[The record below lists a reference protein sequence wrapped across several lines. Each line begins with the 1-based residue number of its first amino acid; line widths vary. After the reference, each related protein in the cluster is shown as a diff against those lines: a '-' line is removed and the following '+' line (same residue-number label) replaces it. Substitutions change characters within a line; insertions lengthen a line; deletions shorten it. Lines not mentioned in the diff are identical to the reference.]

1 MELMQVEQKMMNKE
15 FVLVFF
21 IFASFLL
28 AAREDVTTPTNLD
41 QLLELVKTNSA
52 DEQEIN
58 QKREIEFK
66 AKVNQQDA
74 ILKSEQ
80 RELARQERIAN
91 QLEEEFKNNQER
103 LRVAEEA
110 YLKQLGSLKDVFQI
124 FSKYSKNLKA
134 SLKSSYTGAEFGNDR
149 EKFLSNF
156 SIKLQDSLALPTT
169 YEIETLWYESV
180 REMFASSDVSQFS
193 SIVMNANGTQTR
205 CEVVRVGNLA
215 ALCDDKYLEYLP
227 EINLYRIMNNQ
238 PKNFRYRFRL
248 NALDKEKYTLVY
260 IDPRRVFNESN

>member
-1 MELMQVEQKMMNKE
+1 MMNKE
-15 FVLVFF
+15 IVLVFF

-28 AAREDVTTPTNLD
+28 AAQEDVKTPTTPD
-41 QLLELVKTNSA
+41 QLLELVKVNSA

-58 QKREIEFK
+58 KKREAEFK
-66 AKVNQQDA
+66 AKANQQDA

-80 RELARQERIAN
+80 RELARQERIADK
-91 QLEEEFKNNQER
+91 LEEEFKNNQER

-156 SIKLQDSLALPTT
+156 SKKMQDSLALPTGD
-169 YEIETLWYESV
+169 EIELLFYESL
-180 REMFASSDVSQFS
+180 REIYASSDVSQFS
-193 SIVMNANGTQTR
+193 SMVMNVNGTQTR
-205 CEVVRVGNLA
+205 CEVVRIGNIA
-215 ALCDDKYLEYLP
+215 ALCSNKYLEYLP

-238 PKNFRYRFRL
+238 PQNVRYRFRL
-248 NALDKEKYTLVY
+248 YASNKDKYTLVY
-260 IDPRRVFNESN
+260 IDPRRVFNESD

>member
-1 MELMQVEQKMMNKE
+1 MMNKE
-15 FVLVFF
+15 IVLVFF

-28 AAREDVTTPTNLD
+28 AAREDVKTPTTLD
-41 QLLELVKTNSA
+41 QLLERVKVNSA

-58 QKREIEFK
+58 KKREVEFK

-80 RELARQERIAN
+80 RELARQERIADK
-91 QLEEEFKNNQER
+91 LEEEFKNNQER

-156 SIKLQDSLALPTT
+156 SKKMQDSLALPTVD
-169 YEIETLWYESV
+169 EIELLFNESLQ
-180 REMFASSDVSQFS
+180 EIYASSDVSQFS
-193 SIVMNANGTQTR
+193 SMVMNVNGTQTR

-215 ALCDDKYLEYLP
+215 ALCRDKYLEYLP

-238 PKNFRYRFRL
+238 PKNFRYRFGL

-260 IDPRRVFNESN
+260 IDPRRFFNESD

>member
-1 MELMQVEQKMMNKE
+1 MMNKE
-15 FVLVFF
+15 IVLVFF

-28 AAREDVTTPTNLD
+28 AAQEDVKTPTAPD
-41 QLLELVKTNSA
+41 QLLELVKVNSA

-58 QKREIEFK
+58 KKREAEFK
-66 AKVNQQDA
+66 ANANHQVA

-91 QLEEEFKNNQER
+91 LLEEEFKNNQER

-110 YLKQLGSLKDVFQI
+110 YLKKLGSLGDVFEML
-124 FSKYSKNLKA
+124 SKYSKNLKV
-134 SLKSSYTGAEFGNDR
+134 SLKSSYTGVEFGNNR

-169 YEIETLWYESV
+169 YEIETLWYESL

-238 PKNFRYRFRL
+238 PKNFRYRFGL

-260 IDPRRVFNESN
+260 IDPRRFFNESD

>member
-1 MELMQVEQKMMNKE
+1 MMNKE
-15 FVLVFF
+15 IVLVFF

-28 AAREDVTTPTNLD
+28 AAQEDVKTPTTPD
-41 QLLELVKTNSA
+41 QLLELVKVNSA

-58 QKREIEFK
+58 KKREAEFK
-66 AKVNQQDA
+66 ANANHQVA

-110 YLKQLGSLKDVFQI
+110 YLKKLGSLGDVFEML
-124 FSKYSKNLKA
+124 SKYSKNLKV
-134 SLKSSYTGAEFGNDR
+134 SLKSSYTGVEFGNNR

-169 YEIETLWYESV
+169 YEIETLWYESL

-193 SIVMNANGTQTR
+193 SMVMNVNGTQTR

-215 ALCDDKYLEYLP
+215 ALCDDKHLEYLS

-238 PKNFRYRFRL
+238 PKNFRYRFGL

-260 IDPRRVFNESN
+260 IDPRRFFNESD

>member
-1 MELMQVEQKMMNKE
+1 VYAQ
-15 FVLVFF
+15 
-21 IFASFLL
+21 
-28 AAREDVTTPTNLD
+28 EDVAASPTNLD
-41 QLLELVKTNSA
+41 QLLELVKQGKTK
-52 DEQEIN
+52 EQAEN
-58 QKREIEFK
+58 RKREVEFK

-74 ILKSEQ
+74 ILKREQ
-80 RELARQERIAN
+80 QELRNQERIAD
-91 QLEEEFKNNQER
+91 QLEEEFKKNQER

-156 SIKLQDSLALPTT
+156 SKKMQDSLALPTVD
-169 YEIETLWYESV
+169 EIELLFNESLQ
-180 REMFASSDVSQFS
+180 EIYASSDVSQFS
-193 SIVMNANGTQTR
+193 SMVMNVNGTQTR

-215 ALCDDKYLEYLP
+215 ALCRDKYLEYLP

-238 PKNFRYRFRL
+238 PKNFRYKFGP
-248 NALDKEKYTLVY
+248 NASDKDKYTLVY
-260 IDPRRVFNESN
+260 IDPRRVFNESD